1 MESSIEGPVS
11 GGPGRLPDTGIYR
24 DAVFYPIL
32 FTCVVVRMN
41 TIEDM
46 RKIFSEF
53 KIPYMKEH
61 DPVND
66 DTNDNIQN
74 VFNGVEDARDHINE
88 LYLIV
93 KELIERNGNVPED
106 PKKRAVYRVFEKE
119 GIFSQLKANPELK
132 NEMLYYAK
140 LDLYTYPFTINP
152 NHINTL
158 IKNNVEPSMKIVGNR
173 VNTNNN
179 PTNNTTNNNNPANNP
194 ANNNNPTN
202 NN

>member
-1 MESSIEGPVS
+1 M
-11 GGPGRLPDTGIYR
+11 PDAGIYR
-24 DAVFYPIL
+24 AAVFYPVL
-32 FTCVVVRMN
+32 FTCGVVRMS

-46 RKIFSEF
+46 RKLFNEF
-53 KIPYMKEH
+53 KMPYLTEH

-74 VFNGVEDARDHINE
+74 VGEGIQDARDQINQ

-93 KELIERNGNVPED
+93 KELIESNAVVPED

-119 GIFSQLKANPELK
+119 GIFSQLKAHPELK

-152 NHINTL
+152 KHINTL
-158 IKNNVEPSMKIVGNR
+158 VKNRIEPSMKIVGNR
-173 VNTNNN
+173 ANNNTNNN
-179 PTNNTTNNNNPANNP
+179 TNNTNNTNNNTNNTNNTNNINNI
-194 ANNNNPTN
+194 NNNTNNKPTN
-202 NN
+202 NNP

>member
-1 MESSIEGPVS
+1 
-11 GGPGRLPDTGIYR
+11 
-24 DAVFYPIL
+24 
-32 FTCVVVRMN
+32 MN